1 MLGVVRIP
9 NVASIL
15 EKRSNKG
22 FVGSLLYR
30 LGPIFRVRPTSP
42 RVVLAL
48 SVTASVWASKVA
60 AEVSITPKYLV

>member
-15 EKRSNKG
+15 EKRSDKG
-22 FVGSLLYR
+22 FVGSLVYR

-48 SVTASVWASKVA
+48 SVTALVWASQVA
-60 AEVSITPKYLV
+60 PEVSITHTYLV